1 MPLSDTSPAVKK
13 RLMEMEAAMTGE
25 QHILWALEASILVRE
40 FTKAG
45 IRESHPDWTEEQLGR
60 ELLRQQ
66 FLPAELPAGLR

>member
-1 MPLSDTSPAVKK
+1 MPLSDTTPAAKK
-13 RLMEMEAAMTGE
+13 RLLEIEAARTGE
-25 QHILWALEASILVRE
+25 QRIQWALEASILVRE

-45 IRESHPDWTEEQLGR
+45 IRSRHPDWTEAQVER